1 MSAGREMRPE
11 SSVVPTVKKMKD
23 RNTQSRWACAAVLAL
38 TLLLANLGFGQV
50 PFNEDRNNP
59 FDQSAATVLRLSGFF
74 PEKVT
79 IPPGK
84 IRLKIFN
91 RTSLADLN
99 FVVNEADGDFQVSR
113 AQSSKRTRRRGRSW
127 NDVRTLPVG
136 NYVVTVENYPQWRFE
151 ITVANSR
158 GGGQ

>member
-1 MSAGREMRPE
+1 MNKMRNPNNE
-11 SSVVPTVKKMKD
+11 L
-23 RNTQSRWACAAVLAL
+23 RWTAVTVLAL
-38 TLLLANLGFGQV
+38 TLLFASLGFGQV

-59 FDQSAATVLRLSGFF
+59 FDRSAATVLRLSGFF

-151 ITVANSR
+151 ITVANSQ